1 MELKLKINYYVNNVL
16 KVKYSTVIIEKVSD
30 QQYKIYGLTEQNLI
44 DEGFEFTEYDLT
56 GYIPTYKYNNLFAG
70 FIGDV
75 VYLLEST
82 SI

>member
-1 MELKLKINYYVNNVL
+1 MELKLNINDFVNNVI
-16 KVKYSTVIIEKVSD
+16 KTKYSNSIIEKVSD

-56 GYIPTYKYNNLFAG
+56 EYIPTYKYNNLFAG